1 MPSTPKQSMLQ
12 FVREL
17 PDDIDNEEL
26 EEAVADHLR
35 YTRQMRELVHRAQ
48 DDVENGRVVSH
59 DEAKRR
65 LGIDE

>member
-17 PDDIDNEEL
+17 PDDIDNEGL

-35 YTRQMRELVHRAQ
+35 YARQLRELVRRAEE
-48 DDVENGRVVSH
+48 DVENGRVVSH
-59 DEAKRR
+59 EEAKRR
-65 LGIDE
+65 LGIE